1 MKNEKLEEIVEEIKA
16 CRKCSLWKTRKNPVP
31 GEGNI
36 NAEIMVV
43 GLGPGFNEDRLGRP
57 FVGRAGKFLDEL
69 LTLIGIKRKEIY
81 ITNVIK
87 CFLPDNIATNEQIK
101 ACTPYLDK
109 QLATIKPRIIITLG
123 NVATSYILK
132 KFGLKPINISKVHG
146 KIFEVNS
153 LLGKIK
159 IIPMYHPATALYNP
173 RMKEILRKDW
183 KNIEKE
189 VGLSESKNKKG

>member
-87 CFLPDNIATNEQIK
+87 CFLPNNIATNEQIK

-109 QLATIKPRIIITLG
+109 QLATIKTKNYNNAWECCNFLHF
-123 NVATSYILK
+123 K
-132 KFGLKPINISKVHG
+132 KVWFKT
-146 KIFEVNS
+146 
-153 LLGKIK
+153 
-159 IIPMYHPATALYNP
+159 Y
-173 RMKEILRKDW
+173 
-183 KNIEKE
+183 
-189 VGLSESKNKKG
+189 